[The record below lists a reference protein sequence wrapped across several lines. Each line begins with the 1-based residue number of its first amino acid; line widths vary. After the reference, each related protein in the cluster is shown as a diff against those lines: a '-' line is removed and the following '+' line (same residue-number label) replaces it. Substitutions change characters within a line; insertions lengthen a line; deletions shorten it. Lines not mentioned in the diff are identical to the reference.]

1 MSDKVVKGI
10 NGILDRVIK
19 ILHIVVD
26 VYKSRKK
33 KDC

>member
-1 MSDKVVKGI
+1 MTEKVIKGI

-19 ILHIVVD
+19 ILHITVD

-33 KDC
+33 RDC

>member
-1 MSDKVVKGI
+1 MSDKVIKGI

-19 ILHIVVD
+19 ILHIAVD

-33 KDC
+33 KGC

>member
-1 MSDKVVKGI
+1 MTEKVIKGI

-19 ILHIVVD
+19 ILHIAVD

-33 KDC
+33 RGC